1 MSGIAVASGSRS
13 GWTASGYPAHT
24 CSAPL
29 SAATGSAWRLTPTA
43 ATPWRISRATAST
56 GGRAAERSPQPLER
70 GSLIQALPLHQCPY
84 RLLDATGNKDESS
97 RLHGPVPPRSAR
109 CRPRTSLWSQTLTAA
124 RSRAACRRVL
134 LRSWATM
141 IALRSVRG
149 AGAAALLEQVIRQPE
164 ARARPVG
171 PSCHPLPVEHQEHR
185 SCLAGSSW
193 LLRVQMQSPA

>member
-56 GGRAAERSPQPLER
+56 GGRAAERGPQPLER

-109 CRPRTSLWSQTLTAA
+109 CRPRTSLWSQTLTAP
-124 RSRAACRRVL
+124 RSRSGL
-134 LRSWATM
+134 STGPLMSWATR
-141 IALRSVRG
+141 IALRSVGRERPPSWNR
-149 AGAAALLEQVIRQPE
+149 LSRQPE